1 MGLSLVAALLF
12 AQVTPEQLAQVQVD
26 REKAMAEVHKK
37 YGDRQPS
44 ELSQDERREMIKD
57 VREAEE
63 KVLEKNGV
71 DPKELARYEAKQS
84 LDDRAAT
91 KAAKQQIEEK
101 EKRDAEKKEKEEAE
115 RANQPIQ
122 VQKGFSDSNPVIL
135 EENQGNGAPT
145 VEKGLPPEALDDQNA
160 ASGTDKADKADA
172 PRPTKSGGGKSKRK

>member
-1 MGLSLVAALLF
+1 MGLFLVAALFL
-12 AQVTPEQLAQVQVD
+12 AQLTPEQLAQVQHD
-26 REKAMAEVHKK
+26 REKAQVEIQKK
-37 YGDRQPS
+37 YGDRLPS
-44 ELSQDERREMIKD
+44 ELSPEERRDLIQEQRD
-57 VREAEE
+57 AED

-71 DPKELARYEAKQS
+71 DPKELARYEAKLS

-91 KAAKQQIEEK
+91 KAAKKQIEEK

-135 EENQGNGAPT
+135 EENQGSGAPT

-160 ASGTDKADKADA
+160 ASGADKTDKAETPKA
-172 PRPTKSGGGKSKRK
+172 KSGGRSKRK